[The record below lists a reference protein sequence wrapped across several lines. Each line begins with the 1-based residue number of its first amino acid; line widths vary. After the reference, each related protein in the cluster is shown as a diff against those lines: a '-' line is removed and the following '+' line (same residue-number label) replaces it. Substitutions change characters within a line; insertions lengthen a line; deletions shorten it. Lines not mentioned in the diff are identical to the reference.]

1 MMVGANVNF
10 EDAELYYHQLDQ
22 IIARFN
28 NLNSDIKLTHSTLSF
43 MDEAIQW
50 HDLEFDVSYFDMMTL
65 SDRNNNY
72 YTGSYSNRENF
83 KDFIRFSGQTLGSS
97 NKLYAMKFIN
107 NQTTNFQ
114 TLYDASD
121 KLTMAVAQAQNS
133 DGVSGLSVDTLSNKI
148 AADLFTALQNNL
160 NVTSQMISDTAQK
173 IAGIKTKAGWS
184 WCVKTNSTFLD
195 CPIAS
200 QANST

>member
-107 NQTTNFQ
+107 NQTTN
-114 TLYDASD
+114 
-121 KLTMAVAQAQNS
+121 S

-184 WCVKTNSTFLD
+184 WCVKTNSTYLD